1 VIHYVLFNLQGRNTA
16 FPDPFQ
22 RTGEGEE
29 ARIFEARQQA
39 EILSLLVT
47 QVESKRQILIPIA
60 AQVEEERFRKPGLGT
75 KRYSVQ

>member
-1 VIHYVLFNLQGRNTA
+1 MFSSTCRAETQPSQIHSREL
-16 FPDPFQ
+16 
-22 RTGEGEE
+22 EGEE